1 MACYNKQCYTMSV
14 RKPAARL
21 PRQLRPASLEQRV
34 AVALGRAVSGQVH
47 KLEQALTAYGLT
59 PTQYNVLRILNGA
72 GPDGVYA
79 TDIGKRLISQGPDVS
94 RLLDRMA
101 EAGLVE
107 RERDPNNR
115 RFVTAWLTAAG
126 RERLHETTPVI
137 DAVLREHFRGFTAA
151 QLRTL
156 LDLFPDPYGTD

>member
-1 MACYNKQCYTMSV
+1 MACYNKQCYAMSV
-14 RKPAARL
+14 QKPTARL
-21 PRQLRPASLEQRV
+21 ARRLRPASLEQRV
-34 AVALGRAVSGQVH
+34 AVALGRMVSGQVH
-47 KLEQALTAYGLT
+47 KLEQALTAYELT

-72 GPDGVYA
+72 GPEGVYA
-79 TDIGKRLISQGPDVS
+79 IDIGKRLISQGPDVS

-107 RERDPNNR
+107 RDRDPNNR
-115 RFVTAWLTAAG
+115 RFVTARLTTAG

-137 DAVLREHFRGFTAA
+137 DAVLREHFRGFTAT

>member
-1 MACYNKQCYTMSV
+1 MECYNKQCYTMPV
-14 RKPAARL
+14 RKSAASR
-21 PRQLRPASLEQRV
+21 PRQLRPPSLEQRV

-72 GPDGVYA
+72 GLDGVYA
-79 TDIGKRLISQGPDVS
+79 TDIGERLISQGPDVS

-115 RFVTAWLTAAG
+115 RFVTARLTAAG
-126 RERLHETTPVI
+126 REKLHETTPVI
-137 DAVLREHFRGFTAA
+137 DAVLREHFRRFTAA

-156 LDLFPDPYGTD
+156 LELFPDPYGTD